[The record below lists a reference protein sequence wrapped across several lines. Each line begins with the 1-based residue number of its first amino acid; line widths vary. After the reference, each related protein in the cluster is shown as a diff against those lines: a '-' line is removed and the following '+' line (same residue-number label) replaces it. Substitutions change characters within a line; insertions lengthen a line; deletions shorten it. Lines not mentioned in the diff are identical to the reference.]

1 MRSTFF
7 ARVTGLFILLGLFFP
22 CLPLG
27 AQNHAKTVVSPTQ
40 PRGMVYMPMA
50 PLPGDG
56 DPAPGPVAYG
66 ELITT
71 ISAQDGIVSAY
82 KNSMTQGTDGSITVT
97 MTFVLDGSTVYRVAA
112 TRKSDGTVVENQAA
126 RLLQADLAARP
137 SLMAQF
143 RQQYDAA
150 VTGPNGS
157 LEPKISGFRCFIAWG
172 GLAWAIA
179 SNNPWGIAGGLYDVG
194 CSCFGWC
201 F

>member
-1 MRSTFF
+1 MVSRRF
-7 ARVTGLFILLGLFFP
+7 AGIPGLSALLCLFV
-22 CLPLG
+22 LGWPLG
-27 AQNHAKTVVSPTQ
+27 AQSHSRNTAPPSQ
-40 PRGMVYMPMA
+40 PRGMIYMPLA

-56 DPAPGPVAYG
+56 DPAPGPVTYG

-71 ISAQDGIVSAY
+71 VSAQDGTVSVF

-97 MTFVLDGSTVYRVAA
+97 MTFVLNDSSVYRVVI
-112 TRKSDGTVVENQAA
+112 TRKPDGTLVQNQAVK
-126 RLLQADLAARP
+126 LLQVEMAARP
-137 SLMAQF
+137 SLMTQF

-150 VTGPNGS
+150 VAGQNGS

-179 SNNPWGIAGGLYDVG
+179 SNSPWGIAGGLYDVG

>member
-1 MRSTFF
+1 MEVLFTLLAERYERRS
-7 ARVTGLFILLGLFFP
+7 
-22 CLPLG
+22 
-27 AQNHAKTVVSPTQ
+27 VVITSNLVFSQ
-40 PRGMVYMPMA
+40 WDRIFKDPM
-50 PLPGDG
+50 
-56 DPAPGPVAYG
+56 
-66 ELITT
+66 T
-71 ISAQDGIVSAY
+71 
-82 KNSMTQGTDGSITVT
+82 
-97 MTFVLDGSTVYRVAA
+97 
-112 TRKSDGTVVENQAA
+112 
-126 RLLQADLAARP
+126 ARP

-150 VTGPNGS
+150 VAGQNGS